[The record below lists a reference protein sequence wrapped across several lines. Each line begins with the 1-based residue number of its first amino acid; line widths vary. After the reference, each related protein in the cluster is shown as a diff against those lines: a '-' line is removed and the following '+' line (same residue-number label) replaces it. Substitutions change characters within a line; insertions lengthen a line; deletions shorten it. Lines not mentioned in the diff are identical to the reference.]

1 MLAAIISSV
10 CSAKSA
16 AVFTGRRES
25 KLLEGFKLAVED
37 YGLNEVELIG
47 GKYTWEKGKG
57 TVNWVKERF
66 DRTFATDSWWSIFP
80 LCTLSVF
87 HAVISDHE
95 PIKLNLFNTSITRK
109 QFRFKFEN
117 TWLKEVDFVS
127 DVSKFWQDFPPIYLL
142 PKLISVSSYMA
153 KWGRVFFH
161 KFREKVVK
169 QKKALDNLKD
179 REDNDGIQAYFSEK
193 AKLEELLLQ
202 EETYWK

>member
-1 MLAAIISSV
+1 MSSV

-47 GKYTWEKGKG
+47 GKYTWEKGK
-57 TVNWVKERF
+57 
-66 DRTFATDSWWSIFP
+66 
-80 LCTLSVF
+80 
-87 HAVISDHE
+87 VISDHE